1 MGKLPENQRTVMI
14 LITLFL
20 CLGSVVVCEVI
31 DPLLTIEESLYI
43 SFADSFLQHTHLD
56 EHDDDFVLSDGT
68 AGSFIP
74 VIIDQDR
81 SSRVLGFS
89 CPLIPLLP
97 PPKAS

>member
-1 MGKLPENQRTVMI
+1 MMI

-20 CLGSVVVCEVI
+20 CMGSVLVCEVI
-31 DPLLTIEESLYI
+31 DPLLTFEESLYI
-43 SFADSFLQHTHLD
+43 TFADSFLQHTHME
-56 EHDDDFVLSDGT
+56 EHDDDFVLSDGI

-74 VIIDQDR
+74 VLIDQGR

-89 CPLIPLLP
+89 CSLTPILP